1 MLICA
6 WLELALTCVLSDL
19 IFSRLSCRGFEF
31 VVPPCLD
38 GMIVRDLELGR
49 RDRSPSSPP
58 RKARRRDQDNTLVS
72 DGMDWN
78 NLMTWQHNPSYNA
91 PNAFPMTQSNYQPNP
106 SSSQLY
112 QHPPVNYM
120 MPFSPEPAPAKT
132 VKSMLPPPGH
142 AQVHLRLAIRPRC
155 QCSLRRHG
163 LLHRKSGNLVTACWT
178 RTSSTPSACQ

>member
-1 MLICA
+1 M
-6 WLELALTCVLSDL
+6 
-19 IFSRLSCRGFEF
+19 SR
-31 VVPPCLD
+31 
-38 GMIVRDLELGR
+38 RDDRDRSRTRRR

-58 RKARRRDQDNTLVS
+58 RKARRRDQDDTLVS

-78 NLMTWQHNPSYNA
+78 NLISWQHNPSYNA

-120 MPFSPEPAPAKT
+120 MPFPPEPTPAKT
-132 VKSMLPPPGH
+132 VKSMMLLLATQKFILPK
-142 AQVHLRLAIRPRC
+142 QRQRLAIQPRC
-155 QCSLRRHG
+155 QCSLRKHG

-178 RTSSTPSACQ
+178 